1 MPITKDNLQTALA
14 LHSALSQ
21 RQDTIRQMATQIASG
36 AIWRSLD
43 GNLAVDFTPT
53 QTAELQAILTDY
65 LNESQTLITTL
76 RAIVSDAKP

>member
-36 AIWRSLD
+36 AIWRSTD
-43 GNLAVDFTPT
+43 GNLAVDFTPA
-53 QTAELQAILTDY
+53 QTAELEAILTDY
-65 LNESQTLITTL
+65 LNESQTLIDVL
-76 RAIVSDAKP
+76 RAIVGKPNP